1 MKRLLATAALVSA
14 LSITCVNL
22 AAAQEQYLGEVR
34 LFGFNFCPVGWLA
47 AAGQI
52 LPINQY
58 AALFALYG
66 TTYGGN
72 GTVNFALPNLAGR
85 APYGQGSGGAGQPI
99 GAVYGAS
106 TTTLTAAQMPTH
118 THQLAG
124 STAADT
130 ANSPAGALLPTFAA
144 GTHIYAA
151 SGSPANT
158 PMAATAIGTSGGN
171 QPFSIQ
177 SPALSLNWCV
187 ATVGIFPSRN

>member
-34 LFGFNFCPVGWLA
+34 LFGFNFCPIGWAA

-52 LPINQY
+52 LPISQN
-58 AALFALYG
+58 AALFSLFG
-66 TTYGGN
+66 TFYGGN
-72 GTVNFALPNLAGR
+72 GTSTFALPNLSGR
-85 APYGQGSGGAGQPI
+85 APYGQASGGAGQPI
-99 GAVYGAS
+99 GTIYGAS
-106 TTTLTAAQMPTH
+106 TTTLTPAQMPSH

-130 ANSPAGALLPTFAA
+130 TNSPAGALLPTFAA
-144 GTHIYAA
+144 GNHIYAA

-158 PMAATAIGTSGGN
+158 PMAATAIGPTGGS

-187 ATVGIFPSRN
+187 ATQGIYPSRN